1 MSKSNLYKIIIIV
14 VIIIIIIVALL
25 LLLLN
30 RNEYENETYVPAP
43 SVTYSETV
51 EKLENYNKFYS
62 LEEMIKKYCI
72 YDSYGNSE
80 GIYSVLDNAY
90 CEANGIT
97 AENAVNKIERHNLSD
112 YNLIL
117 EEAYIYDDSLYPVFF
132 TKSIIRN
139 TEEKQEL
146 YLILKMDQANLTFSV
161 IPINK
166 EVFDGYIN
174 NQGSKLATSP
184 IEKNNYNT
192 QEDVTVSEKNVLD
205 KYFDNYIYEL
215 MYRPEEA
222 YSRLNEEY
230 RTAKFTDYNDF
241 LNYINVHNS
250 EIVQMDIKSAK
261 TLEDFATE
269 DEYNEYMANYELK
282 GINLYKIEE
291 KEEYKQYI
299 CIDNFGNYYI
309 FRENGVND
317 YDILLDTYTIDLP
330 EFLEKYNNSNRKDKV
345 LYNVQ
350 KIVDALNTKD
360 YRYVYNKMDETFRNN
375 NYKTLEE
382 FEQYIQ
388 NSIFEKNTVGY
399 TNYAESGDISTV
411 DLKLQDKTEREDGIY
426 TMTVAMQLK
435 EGTDFVMSFT
445 MK

>member
-1 MSKSNLYKIIIIV
+1 MSKSNLYKIIIVV

-30 RNEYENETYVPAP
+30 RDEYENETYVPAP
-43 SVTYSETV
+43 SVTYSEKV
-51 EKLENYNKFYS
+51 EKLEDYNKFYS

-97 AENAVNKIERHNLSD
+97 LENAVNKIERHNLSD

-166 EVFDGYIN
+166 EVFDGYVN

-192 QEDVTVSEKNVLD
+192 QEDVTVSEKDVLD

-230 RTAKFTDYNDF
+230 RIAKFTDYNDF

-250 EIVQMDIKSAK
+250 EITQMDIKSAK

-269 DEYNEYMANYELK
+269 DEYSEYMASYELK
-282 GINLYKIEE
+282 GIDLYKIEE
-291 KEEYKQYI
+291 KEEYKQYV
-299 CIDNFGNYYI
+299 CIDDFGNYYI

-330 EFLEKYNNSNRKDKV
+330 EFLEQYNNSNRKDKV

-350 KIVDALNTKD
+350 KIMDALNSKD

-411 DLKLQDKTEREDGIY
+411 DLKLQDKTETEDGIY

>member
-1 MSKSNLYKIIIIV
+1 MSKSNLYKIIIVV

-97 AENAVNKIERHNLSD
+97 LENAVNKIERHNLSD

-250 EIVQMDIKSAK
+250 EMVQMDIKSAK

-269 DEYNEYMANYELK
+269 DDYNEYMANYELK

-299 CIDNFGNYYI
+299 CIDDFGNYYI

-411 DLKLQDKTEREDGIY
+411 DLKLQDKTETEDGIY

>member
-97 AENAVNKIERHNLSD
+97 LENAVNKIERHNLSD

-117 EEAYIYDDSLYPVFF
+117 EEAYIFDDSLYPVFF

-230 RTAKFTDYNDF
+230 RIAKFTDYNDF

-250 EIVQMDIKSAK
+250 EITQMDIKSAK

-291 KEEYKQYI
+291 KEEYKQYV
-299 CIDNFGNYYI
+299 CIDDFGNYYI

-330 EFLEKYNNSNRKDKV
+330 EFLEQYNNSNRKDKV

-350 KIVDALNTKD
+350 KIMDALNSKD

-411 DLKLQDKTEREDGIY
+411 DLKLQDKTETEDGIY

>member
-146 YLILKMDQANLTFSV
+146 YLILKTDQANLTFSV

-250 EIVQMDIKSAK
+250 EMVQMDIKSAK

-269 DEYNEYMANYELK
+269 DDYNEYMANYELK

-299 CIDNFGNYYI
+299 CIDDFGNYYI

>member
-1 MSKSNLYKIIIIV
+1 MSKSNLYKIIIVV

-43 SVTYSETV
+43 SVTYSEKV
-51 EKLENYNKFYS
+51 EKLEDYNKFYS

-166 EVFDGYIN
+166 EVFDGYVN

-192 QEDVTVSEKNVLD
+192 QEDVTVSEKDVLD

-230 RTAKFTDYNDF
+230 RIAKFTDYNDF

-250 EIVQMDIKSAK
+250 EITQMDIKSAK

-269 DEYNEYMANYELK
+269 DEYSEYMANYELK

-299 CIDNFGNYYI
+299 CIDDFGNYYI

-426 TMTVAMQLK
+426 TMTIAMQLK

>member
-97 AENAVNKIERHNLSD
+97 LENAVNKIERHNLSD

-117 EEAYIYDDSLYPVFF
+117 EEAYIYDDSLYPIFF

-166 EVFDGYIN
+166 EVFDGYVN

-192 QEDVTVSEKNVLD
+192 QEDVTVSEKDVLD

-230 RTAKFTDYNDF
+230 RIAKFTDYNDF

-250 EIVQMDIKSAK
+250 EIIQMDIKSAK

-291 KEEYKQYI
+291 KEEYKQYV
-299 CIDNFGNYYI
+299 CIDDFGNYYI

-330 EFLEKYNNSNRKDKV
+330 EFLEQYNNSNRKDKV

-350 KIVDALNTKD
+350 KIMDALNSKD

-426 TMTVAMQLK
+426 TMTIAMQLM
-435 EGTDFVMSFT
+435 EGTDYVMSFT

>member
-97 AENAVNKIERHNLSD
+97 LENAVNKIERHNLSD

-250 EIVQMDIKSAK
+250 EIIQMDIKSAK

-291 KEEYKQYI
+291 KEEYKQYV
-299 CIDNFGNYYI
+299 CIDDFGNYYI

-330 EFLEKYNNSNRKDKV
+330 EFLEQYNNSNRKDKV

-350 KIVDALNTKD
+350 KIMDALNSKD

-426 TMTVAMQLK
+426 TMTIAMQLK

>member
-1 MSKSNLYKIIIIV
+1 MSKSNLYKIIIVV

-25 LLLLN
+25 LILLN

-250 EIVQMDIKSAK
+250 EIIQMDIKSAK

>member
-97 AENAVNKIERHNLSD
+97 LENAVNKIERHNLSD

-117 EEAYIYDDSLYPVFF
+117 EEAYIFDDSLYPVFF

-166 EVFDGYIN
+166 DVFDGYIN

-250 EIVQMDIKSAK
+250 EIIQMDIKSAK

-399 TNYAESGDISTV
+399 TNYAESGDI
-411 DLKLQDKTEREDGIY
+411 
-426 TMTVAMQLK
+426 
-435 EGTDFVMSFT
+435 
-445 MK
+445 

>member
-1 MSKSNLYKIIIIV
+1 MSKSNLYKIIIVV

-250 EIVQMDIKSAK
+250 EIIQMDIKSAK

>member
-1 MSKSNLYKIIIIV
+1 MSKSNLYKIIIVV

-97 AENAVNKIERHNLSD
+97 LENAVNKIERHNLSD

-117 EEAYIYDDSLYPVFF
+117 EEAYIFDDSLYPVFF

-250 EIVQMDIKSAK
+250 EMVQMDIKSAK

-269 DEYNEYMANYELK
+269 DDYNEYMANYELK

-299 CIDNFGNYYI
+299 CIDDFGNYYI

>member
-97 AENAVNKIERHNLSD
+97 LENAVNKIERHNLSD

-299 CIDNFGNYYI
+299 CIDDFGNYYI

-426 TMTVAMQLK
+426 TMTIAMQLK

>member
-299 CIDNFGNYYI
+299 CIDDFGNYYI

>member
-1 MSKSNLYKIIIIV
+1 MSKSNLYKIIIVV

-25 LLLLN
+25 LILLN

-97 AENAVNKIERHNLSD
+97 LENAVNKIERHNLSD

-117 EEAYIYDDSLYPVFF
+117 EEAYIFDDSLYPVFF

-299 CIDNFGNYYI
+299 CIDDFGNYYI

>member
-230 RTAKFTDYNDF
+230 RIAKFTDYNDF

-250 EIVQMDIKSAK
+250 EITQMDIKSAK

-269 DEYNEYMANYELK
+269 DDYNEYMANYELK

-299 CIDNFGNYYI
+299 CIDDFGNYYI

-426 TMTVAMQLK
+426 TMTIAMQLK

>member
-97 AENAVNKIERHNLSD
+97 LENAVNKIERHNLSD

-117 EEAYIYDDSLYPVFF
+117 EEAYIFDDSLYPVFF

-250 EIVQMDIKSAK
+250 EIIQMDIKSAK

>member
-97 AENAVNKIERHNLSD
+97 LENAVNKIERHNLSD

-117 EEAYIYDDSLYPVFF
+117 EEAYIFDDSLYPVFF

-250 EIVQMDIKSAK
+250 EIIQMDIKSAK

-269 DEYNEYMANYELK
+269 DDYNEYMANYELK

-299 CIDNFGNYYI
+299 CIDDFGNYYI

>member
-97 AENAVNKIERHNLSD
+97 LENAVNKIERHNLSD

-250 EIVQMDIKSAK
+250 EMVQMDIKSAK

-299 CIDNFGNYYI
+299 CIDDFGNYYI

-411 DLKLQDKTEREDGIY
+411 DLKLQDKTETEDGIY

>member
-97 AENAVNKIERHNLSD
+97 AENTVNKIERHNLSD

-117 EEAYIYDDSLYPVFF
+117 EEAYIYDDSLYPIFF

-269 DEYNEYMANYELK
+269 DDYNEYMVNYELK

>member
-1 MSKSNLYKIIIIV
+1 MSKSNLYKIIIVV

-43 SVTYSETV
+43 SVTYSEEV
-51 EKLENYNKFYS
+51 EKLEDYNKFYS

-97 AENAVNKIERHNLSD
+97 AENTVNKIERHNLSD

-117 EEAYIYDDSLYPVFF
+117 EEAYIYDDSLYPIFF

-269 DEYNEYMANYELK
+269 DDYNEYMVNYELK

>member
-97 AENAVNKIERHNLSD
+97 LENAVNKIERHNLSD

-166 EVFDGYIN
+166 EVFDGYVN

-192 QEDVTVSEKNVLD
+192 QEDVTVSEKDVLD

-230 RTAKFTDYNDF
+230 RIAKFTDYNDF

-250 EIVQMDIKSAK
+250 EITQMDIKSAK

-269 DEYNEYMANYELK
+269 DEYSEYMANYELK

-291 KEEYKQYI
+291 KEEYKQYV

-350 KIVDALNTKD
+350 KIMDALNSKD

-411 DLKLQDKTEREDGIY
+411 DLKLQDKTETEDGIY

>member
-97 AENAVNKIERHNLSD
+97 LENAVNKIERHNLSD

-117 EEAYIYDDSLYPVFF
+117 EEAYIFDDSLYPVFF

-250 EIVQMDIKSAK
+250 EMVQMDIKSAK

-269 DEYNEYMANYELK
+269 DDYNEYMANYELK

-299 CIDNFGNYYI
+299 CIDDFGNYYI

>member
-97 AENAVNKIERHNLSD
+97 LENAVNKIERHNLSD

-250 EIVQMDIKSAK
+250 EIIQMDIKSAK

-291 KEEYKQYI
+291 KEEYKQYV
-299 CIDNFGNYYI
+299 CIDDFGNYYI

-330 EFLEKYNNSNRKDKV
+330 EFLEQYNNSNRKDKV

-350 KIVDALNTKD
+350 KIMDALNSKD

-411 DLKLQDKTEREDGIY
+411 DLKLQDKTETEDGIY

>member
-97 AENAVNKIERHNLSD
+97 LENAVNKIERHNLSD

-166 EVFDGYIN
+166 EVFDGYVN

-192 QEDVTVSEKNVLD
+192 QEDVTVSEKDVLD

-230 RTAKFTDYNDF
+230 RIAKFTDYNDF

-250 EIVQMDIKSAK
+250 EITQMDIKSAK

-269 DEYNEYMANYELK
+269 DEYSEYMANYELK

-299 CIDNFGNYYI
+299 CIDDFGNYYI

-426 TMTVAMQLK
+426 TMTIAMQLK